1 MLINRGQLMLL
12 IAVRGH
18 VKPNAKADPAFAD
31 GEDRVQDERQPE
43 EERPRKKRHILL
55 RIDSWIDS
63 TVWNLGFKLAE
74 AWEEITIFFRR
85 FRVRGWKKLAFEAA
99 GEAMTLGTAGSVV
112 LLALA
117 LPAFE
122 ETKEDWKNRGDFA
135 VTFLDR
141 YGNVV
146 GHRGIIHEDS
156 VPIDELPD
164 HLIKAVLATE
174 DRRFFDHYG
183 IDFIGLGRALSE
195 NAKAG
200 GVVQGGSTLT
210 QQLAKN
216 LFLTNE
222 RSIERKI
229 KEAFLAVWLEVN
241 LSKKEI
247 LSLYLDRAYMGGGTF
262 GAAAASQFYFGKKI
276 TDVSLAESAMLAGLF
291 KAPAK
296 YAPHVNLPAARA
308 RANDVLSNLVQSGLM
323 SEGQVIGA
331 RRNPATAIDRADVKS
346 PDYFLDWA
354 FDEVQRLAKEGKIKD
369 HSLVVRTTVDMGLQQ
384 AADAAME
391 SSLREFGEGYKVK
404 QGAMAMIENGGAV
417 RAMVGGRDYGES
429 QFNRAAKALRQP
441 GSSFKLFTYSA
452 AMEHGMTPE
461 TMISDAPITWRG
473 WSPQNYARS
482 YKGRVS
488 LLTAMSQ
495 SLNTVPVRLAKDVLG
510 TKVIVETAKAMGVET
525 PLRMDKTIPLGTSEV
540 TVLDQA
546 TAYAVMPAGGM
557 QSRRHGI
564 EQVLGYGGE
573 VLYDFDRDEAPA
585 TRVLSEKATSS
596 MNRILTQIP
605 VIGTARRAAL
615 DGGIVTG
622 GKTGTSQSYRD
633 AWFIGFTGNY
643 TTAVWFGNDDFT
655 SMNNMTGGALPAMTF
670 KKLMDYAHQGI
681 ELRAIP
687 GIDNPLPTGNH
698 KQGSDAVAEK
708 KAEDPALMAL
718 TRPRSLSGETTR
730 VLRQLTQ
737 SLKSAPPLVA
747 GVEKVAEATRP
758 AAGLR
763 QGSGDGLRKGTA
775 IVSPVVTNS
784 VP

>member
-1 MLINRGQLMLL
+1 MQEE
-12 IAVRGH
+12 
-18 VKPNAKADPAFAD
+18 P
-31 GEDRVQDERQPE
+31 QDEPRSSGERQH
-43 EERPRKKRHILL
+43 RKRHILL

-63 TVWNLGFKLAE
+63 TVWNLGFKLGE
-74 AWEEITIFFRR
+74 IWEEITIFFRR
-85 FRVRGWKKLAFEAA
+85 FRVRGWKRLGFEFA

-112 LLALA
+112 VLALA

-122 ETKEDWKNRGDFA
+122 ETKEDWRNRGDFA

-141 YGNVV
+141 YGNTI

-164 HLIKAVLATE
+164 HLIKSVLATE
-174 DRRFFDHYG
+174 DRRFFDHFG
-183 IDFIGLGRALSE
+183 IDFLGLARAMSE

-200 GVVQGGSTLT
+200 GVVQGGSTIT

-229 KEAFLAVWLEVN
+229 KEAFLALWLEAN

-262 GAAAASQFYFGKKI
+262 GAAAASQFYFGKNI
-276 TDVSLAESAMLAGLF
+276 TEVNLAESAMLAGLF

-296 YAPHVNLPAARA
+296 YAPHVNLPAARS
-308 RANDVLSNLVQSGLM
+308 RANEVLSNLVQGGLM
-323 SEGQVIGA
+323 TEGQVIAA
-331 RRNPATAIDRADVKS
+331 RRSPATVVDRADVNA

-354 FDEVQRLAKEGKIKD
+354 FDEVQRLAKAGKFSE
-369 HSLVVRTTVDMGLQQ
+369 HSVIVRSTIDTGLQQ
-384 AADAAME
+384 AAETAME
-391 SSLREFGEGYKVK
+391 SSLREYGESYKAK
-404 QGAMAMIENGGAV
+404 QGALVMIENGGAV

-441 GSSFKLFTYSA
+441 GSSFKLYTYSA
-452 AMEHGMTPE
+452 AMEHGFTPE
-461 TMISDAPITWRG
+461 SVVSDAPITWRG

-482 YKGRVS
+482 YKGKVT
-488 LLTAMSQ
+488 LLSAMAQ
-495 SLNTVPVRLAKDVLG
+495 SLNTVPVRLAKDHLG
-510 TKVIVETAKAMGVET
+510 TDVIVQTAKAMGIET
-525 PLRMDKTIPLGTSEV
+525 PLRSDKTVPLGTSEV

-564 EQVLGYGGE
+564 EQVLSYGGE
-573 VLYDFDRDEAPA
+573 VLYDFNRDEPPA
-585 TRVLSEKATSS
+585 RRVLSEKATSS

-605 VIGTARRAAL
+605 VIGTAKRAAL
-615 DGGIVTG
+615 EGGIVTG

-655 SMNNMTGGALPAMTF
+655 SMDNMTGGSLPAMTF
-670 KKLMDYAHQGI
+670 KTVMDYAHQGI
-681 ELRAIP
+681 ELKPIP
-687 GIDNPLPTGNH
+687 GIENPLPTGDH
-698 KQGSDAVAEK
+698 KGSEVAK
-708 KAEDPALMAL
+708 KEGEAPGLPALI
-718 TRPRSLSGETTR
+718 RPRSLSAESTR
-730 VLRQLTQ
+730 I
-737 SLKSAPPLVA
+737 LKQIAGKLKAASPLVPA
-747 GVEKVAEATRP
+747 KVADAGIVGTVGDDGAPRP
-758 AAGLR
+758 SL
-763 QGSGDGLRKGTA
+763 
-775 IVSPVVTNS
+775 PVTPAS
-784 VP
+784 AELKR